1 MISTWSRRAA
11 LALACA
17 GAAGLLGACGSGS
30 VVSDFNP
37 QRFLTVGDG
46 FMDVGQAGHRF
57 TVNDGTHNWVQA
69 LAAHYNVTLTAA
81 SAGGWGYAQ
90 GHARVTAEDTSSGA
104 NAPSVSAQIDALL
117 ARTSFQ
123 TNADLTLVN
132 GGIADIVAAVQAT
145 GISADTTAAVR
156 AAGTA
161 LGQQVRRLVN
171 AGATHVV
178 ITGVYNLGHT
188 PWARGLGQQGPIEDL
203 SEAFNTALR
212 LEIENM
218 RDNKVQYFDAEQFF
232 NLVHN
237 VPSNFPVDNVSDP
250 ACATPDATTCT
261 AATLVAGAD
270 HNRYLW
276 ADSLYIAPAAQRLF
290 VNESYTANAYTTLRQ
305 RW

>member
-1 MISTWSRRAA
+1 MISTWSRRAT

-17 GAAGLLGACGSGS
+17 GAVGLLSACGSGS

-46 FMDVGQAGHRF
+46 FMDVGQSGYRF
-57 TVNDGTHNWVQA
+57 TVNDGSNNWVQA

-90 GHARVTAEDTSSGA
+90 GHARVTAEDTSSGTS
-104 NAPSVSAQIDALL
+104 APSVSAQIDTLL

-123 TNADLTLVN
+123 TNTDLTLVN

-145 GISADTTAAVR
+145 GISEATTTAVR
-156 AAGTA
+156 EAGTA

-171 AGATHVV
+171 AGANHVV
-178 ITGVYNLGHT
+178 VTGVYNLGHT
-188 PWARGLGQQGPIEDL
+188 PWARGLGQENAVDDL
-203 SEAFNTALR
+203 AEAFNTALL

-218 RDNKVQYFDAEQFF
+218 RDNKVQYFDAAQFF

-237 VPSNFPVDNVSDP
+237 NPSSFPVDNVSDP
-250 ACATPDATTCT
+250 ACTTPDATTCT
-261 AATLVAGAD
+261 ASTVQAGAD
-270 HNRYLW
+270 YNRYLW

-290 VNESYTANAYTTLRQ
+290 VNEDYTANAYSVLRQ